1 MKFDPESP
9 KFTEAC
15 KRLAIDMKDI
25 ERKKLS
31 EFEAQ
36 IRNERP
42 EEDQNPVLIRE
53 LATIRYNYYLTTFK
67 EIFNDVLEERR
78 HIVHEEINQFHNQ
91 RSKLVSRESAVAK
104 YKADEIRKN
113 TSSNSQ
119 QILTERL

>member
-1 MKFDPESP
+1 M
-9 KFTEAC
+9 
-15 KRLAIDMKDI
+15 
-25 ERKKLS
+25 
-31 EFEAQ
+31 
-36 IRNERP
+36 
-42 EEDQNPVLIRE
+42 LIRE

-104 YKADEIRKN
+104 YTADEIRKN
-113 TSSNSQ
+113 SSNSQ